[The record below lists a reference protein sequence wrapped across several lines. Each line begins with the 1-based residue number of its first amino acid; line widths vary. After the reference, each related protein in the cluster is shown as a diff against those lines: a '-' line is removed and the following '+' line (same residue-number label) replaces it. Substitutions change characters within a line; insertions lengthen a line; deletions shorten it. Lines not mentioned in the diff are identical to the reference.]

1 MNRIEILN
9 ELQRMFRETLLND
22 DLIITEETEFDA
34 IEEWNS
40 LTNMQ
45 VMIALEQKYG
55 VKFGLR
61 DIAGWSVIGDMID
74 SIIKKLSA

>member
-1 MNRIEILN
+1 MNRKAILN
-9 ELQRMFRETLLND
+9 ELQHLFQETLLND
-22 DLIITEETEFDA
+22 DLVISEETEIDA

-74 SIIKKLSA
+74 SIDKKMNA